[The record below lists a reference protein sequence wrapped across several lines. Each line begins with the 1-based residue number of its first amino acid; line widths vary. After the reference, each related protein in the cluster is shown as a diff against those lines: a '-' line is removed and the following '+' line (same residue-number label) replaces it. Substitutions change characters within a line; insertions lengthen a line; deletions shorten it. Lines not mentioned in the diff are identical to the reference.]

1 MPSGQ
6 TTGSWDQAVLLPARS
21 GTAAIERNATHPAMP
36 ALDPG
41 VTTGGTSQEAVRS
54 PRREPSWRLS
64 LAGAVLVH
72 ACLLVLVLTVPALS
86 PRQSPSLPEVVPVSL
101 SYAAAW
107 EPETPSVEP
116 AALHKPAARPAP
128 AVRRSRTAA
137 SIAPLTPPRPPVAA
151 EASGERPLPA
161 PSAVS
166 KQQERGVDSDGG
178 AAGGA
183 AGPDTTEIPARP
195 RYRENPPPVY
205 PEQARR
211 RRIEG
216 TVVLEALVNG
226 GGSVHHL
233 AVQASSGHPLL
244 DEAALRAVRGWR
256 FEPGRRGSVPV
267 TMKVLVPVRF
277 ALH

>member
-6 TTGSWDQAVLLPARS
+6 TSWSWEQTVLMPARS
-21 GTAAIERNATHPAMP
+21 GTTAIKRDADHPAMP
-36 ALDPG
+36 ALNPG
-41 VTTGGTSQEAVRS
+41 VATGGMGQEAVRF
-54 PRREPSWRLS
+54 PRREPAWRLP
-64 LAGAVLVH
+64 LTGAVLVH
-72 ACLLVLVLTVPALS
+72 ACLLVLALSAPALS
-86 PRQSPSLPEVVPVSL
+86 PRHSPSLPEVVPVSL

-116 AALHKPAARPAP
+116 ATLHKPAARPAP
-128 AVRRSRTAA
+128 AVRRFRTAA
-137 SIAPLTPPRPPVAA
+137 SIAPTTPSRPPVAA
-151 EASGERPLPA
+151 EASGERPLPSS
-161 PSAVS
+161 SAVS
-166 KQQERGVDSDGG
+166 EQQERGIDAD
-178 AAGGA
+178 GGA

-195 RYRENPPPVY
+195 RYRENPPPAY

-216 TVVLEALVNG
+216 TVVLEALVSG

-233 AVQASSGHPLL
+233 AVQASSGYPLL